1 MPTLLVLLQEAAHAG
16 GEGEGFTPFSI
27 NTGMAFWTILIFL
40 ILCGILWKL
49 GWPAIL
55 KSVEERERRIQQ
67 QLDEAERGRA
77 EAARLLEE
85 QKQLLAAART
95 EGHEIVA
102 NAKAMAQKE
111 REALLA
117 KAHEEQEQ
125 MLARARR
132 EITAETTKALQAVRR
147 EAVDLSLAAAS
158 QLIEAKL
165 DSEANRRL
173 VAQYIDDL
181 GADRKQKQ

>member
-1 MPTLLVLLQEAAHAG
+1 MLTLLVLLQEAAHAG

-49 GWPAIL
+49 GWPTIL

-85 QKQLLAAART
+85 QRQLLAAARA
-95 EGHEIVA
+95 EAQEIVA
-102 NAKAMAQKE
+102 NAKAMGQKE
-111 REALLA
+111 REALVT

-132 EITAETTKALQAVRR
+132 EITSETRKALLTVRQ
-147 EAVDLSLAAAS
+147 EAVDLALAAAS
-158 QLIEAKL
+158 KLIEARL

-173 VAQYIDDL
+173 VTEYIAHL
-181 GADRKQKQ
+181 GEDAKAR